1 MHCAACSSRI
11 ERVCAK
17 IPGVEKAEVSLAA
30 ESAGITLRPQDPDEA
45 ERGEAFVAQK
55 NAEIIAAIQKLGFQ
69 AKELAPF
76 AGEFAHP
83 PYDADGPD
91 GPDGAANYENPVLK
105 RFEEQRAAQAAEL
118 ALRFREVRVA
128 LVFAALLLY
137 VSMGEMLGL
146 PLPDIISPHNTG
158 SSLAPL
164 SFALTQL
171 LLCLPLLYTGRR
183 FYFSGIP
190 ALFRRIPNMDSLV
203 ALGTLA
209 AFLYSLW
216 NTIEIAR
223 VALTGLPEGMASTMA
238 LVMDLYYESAGVLI
252 ALISLGKYLELS
264 SRSRTSLALKG
275 LLDLSPE
282 QATLLVEGF
291 IGGESRVIPAANV
304 QVGNVLLV
312 RPGERVPVDG
322 VILDGVSSLDESML
336 TGESLP
342 VDKGAGDEVAAGTLN
357 QQGVF
362 AMRAQK
368 VGYDTV
374 LSRIAGMVQTAQGS
388 KAPIAALADRISL
401 YFVPGVMLIA
411 IISGLA
417 WLIAGASP
425 GFALRIF
432 VAVLVIACPCAM
444 GLATPISIMVSTG
457 RGAELGV
464 LVKNGTALENAA
476 QLTTIV
482 LDKTG
487 TLTVGKPGLTD
498 LVILE
503 HSRGNFRWPDNQDK
517 SAFVLQVAR
526 ALEERSEH
534 PLAKAVL
541 QAAEESQNTRA
552 LPVLQP
558 ANFLSLPGKGVRG
571 SFTDGLGDFILGS
584 PAMAREALEQTPGNA
599 QKDLLAAELTS
610 CLDTLSSQGKT
621 PLILLRGETG
631 AAQDSY
637 AGFMPLAVL
646 AVADSLRPESR
657 AVVNGLQKMGL
668 SVRMLTGDN
677 KKTASFVA
685 GSLALD
691 EVIAEVLPE
700 DKANKIQELQSQGFK
715 VGMVGDGINDAPALA
730 FADVGFAVSNGIDI
744 AVEAGDIVLMHGGLG
759 SLTTAIGLSRATMR
773 NIRQNLFWA
782 FAYNIV
788 GIPVAAGV
796 LLLFGGPALSPM
808 LAGAAMALSSVSV
821 VTNALRLRF
830 FGRQ

>member
-17 IPGVEKAEVSLAA
+17 IAGVEKAEVSLAA
-30 ESAGITLRPQDPDEA
+30 ESARITLRSDEPDEA
-45 ERGEAFVAQK
+45 FVFQK

-69 AKELAPF
+69 AR
-76 AGEFAHP
+76 EFARP
-83 PYDADGPD
+83 KDRADNVE
-91 GPDGAANYENPVLK
+91 NYENPVLK
-105 RFEEQRAAQAAEL
+105 RFEEQRVAQATEL
-118 ALRFREVRVA
+118 ALRLREVRVA
-128 LVFAALLLY
+128 LFFAALLLY

-146 PLPDIISPHNTG
+146 PLPEIISPHNTD
-158 SSLAPL
+158 SAL
-164 SFALTQL
+164 STLNFALTQL
-171 LLCLPLLYTGRR
+171 VLCLPLLYTGRR
-183 FYFSGIP
+183 FYVSGIP

-223 VALTGLPEGMASTMA
+223 AALTGLPEALAASMAQ
-238 LVMDLYYESAGVLI
+238 VMDLYFESAGVLI

-282 QATLLVEGF
+282 EATLLVEGF

-304 QVGNVLLV
+304 QVDNVLLV

-322 VILDGVSSLDESML
+322 IILDGVSSLDESML

-342 VDKGAGDEVAAGTLN
+342 VDKGEGDEVAAGTLN

-374 LSRIAGMVQTAQGS
+374 LSRIAGMVQAAQGS

-401 YFVPGVMLIA
+401 YFVPVVMLIA

-417 WLIAGASP
+417 WLISGASP

-444 GLATPISIMVSTG
+444 GLATPISIMVGTG

-476 QLTTIV
+476 RLTTIV

-498 LVILE
+498 LLILE
-503 HSRGNFRWPDNQDK
+503 HSQGNFPEPDNPDK

-526 ALEERSEH
+526 ALEARSEH

-541 QAAEESQNTRA
+541 RAAEERQNTGT
-552 LPVLQP
+552 LPVLP
-558 ANFLSLPGKGVRG
+558 LTNFLSLPGKGVRG
-571 SFTDGLGDFILGS
+571 SFMGGLGDFILGS
-584 PAMAREALEQTPGNA
+584 PAIAREALEQTPGNP
-599 QKDLLAAELTS
+599 QKALLTAELLS
-610 CLDTLSSQGKT
+610 CLDTLGNQGKT
-621 PLILLRGETG
+621 PLILLRGEPG

-657 AVVNGLQKMGL
+657 AVVSGLQKMGL
-668 SVRMLTGDN
+668 TVHMLTGDN
-677 KKTASFVA
+677 QKTASFVA
-685 GSLALD
+685 SSLSLD
-691 EVIAEVLPE
+691 EVMAEVLPE
-700 DKANKIQELQSQGFK
+700 EKANKIKKLQSQGLK

-730 FADVGFAVSNGIDI
+730 FADVGFAVSSGIDI

-759 SLTTAIGLSRATMR
+759 NLTTAIGLSRATLR

-830 FGRQ
+830 FDRQ